1 MPQNLFLHL
10 LNTFLIN
17 CSKFITWDF
26 YSTLLH
32 VYNRADIYH
41 CPVME
46 TITAICADSSWY
58 KTNIKFL

>member
-17 CSKFITWDF
+17 RSKFLTWDF

-32 VYNRADIYH
+32 VYNDIYH
-41 CPVME
+41 CPAME
-46 TITAICADSSWY
+46 TLTAICADSSWY